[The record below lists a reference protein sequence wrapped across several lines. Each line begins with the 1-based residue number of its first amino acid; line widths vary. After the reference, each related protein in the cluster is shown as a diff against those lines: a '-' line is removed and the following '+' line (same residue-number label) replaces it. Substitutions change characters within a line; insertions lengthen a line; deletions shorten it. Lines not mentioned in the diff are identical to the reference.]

1 MFHYIYAILHS
12 STYRQRYAE
21 FLKIDFPRIPLTS
34 DIELFRELCGLG
46 QELVAWHLLEHPM
59 SQTAYSFQGGAPSQT
74 IPPGYPKR
82 TNDSIM
88 VNPTE
93 AFQQVPE
100 EVWNFQIGGYQVCA
114 KWLKDRRG
122 RQLSAEDIAHYL
134 KILSALTATIELMAQ
149 VDESIQA
156 HGGWPIH

>member
-1 MFHYIYAILHS
+1 M
-12 STYRQRYAE
+12 
-21 FLKIDFPRIPLTS
+21 DFPRIPITS
-34 DIELFRELCGLG
+34 DLELFRELCELG
-46 QELVAWHLLEHPM
+46 GELVAWHLLEKPIQ
-59 SQTAYSFQGGAPSQT
+59 QTEYYFLGDTPSQP
-74 IPPGYPKR
+74 ISPGYPKR
-82 TNDSIM
+82 YNDSIM
-88 VNPTE
+88 VNPAE

-100 EVWNFQIGGYQVCA
+100 DVWNFQIGGYQVCA

-134 KILSALTATIELMAQ
+134 KILSALTATIELMGK